1 MSSKGSR
8 GSNATRLLLVDH
20 SPAER
25 ASLSLSLTGRGYD
38 VEVVATAAE
47 ALEKINR
54 AHFDLVLLDQMMP
67 GTSGLDLLRLL
78 RATYSQSDLPV
89 IMVTPAD
96 HEHSAVEALGEGAN
110 DHVCEPF
117 NRPVVAARIQA
128 QLDRSR
134 AERSLQS
141 LDPLTSL
148 YNRRGFVAGTR
159 AALLRRGTGADG
171 GAGAGVAVVMIN
183 LDGFKMLNESI
194 GPAAADRI
202 LIETAD
208 RLRDTLPRGTLVAR
222 TGDAEFAVCME
233 AAKASAAEI
242 VAREFLA
249 RLHHPFKVLEERGWG
264 QGDSQLRLPLTASVG
279 IAIAKGPAEPA
290 EMLRDAALAMSR
302 AREEGRGRKSGW
314 KIFEPEMRRD
324 AQLRMAVAMDL
335 RHALERN
342 QLTVFYQPKVHL
354 STRTITGFE
363 ALIRWQHPEHGWIPP
378 NDFIPLAEET
388 GLIIPVGAWILRRAC
403 HQLKCWQAKFPCHP
417 PLSMNVNLSVKQ
429 LADPDLIPGLRRI
442 LKETG
447 IPPNS
452 LKLELTESTLASEME
467 SAREAL
473 SEIQDL
479 QVGLKLDDFGTGY
492 SSLSYLRSLPFD
504 SLKIDRSFI
513 NRLVTDAES
522 SAIIVAILNLAHTL
536 HMSVVAEG
544 IETEEQAVKLLELG
558 CEVGQ
563 GFLFSKPVPAE
574 AAERLILAAAA

>member
-20 SPAER
+20 SPEER
-25 ASLSLSLTGRGYD
+25 ASLSLSLTGHGYD
-38 VEVVATAAE
+38 LEVVATAAE

-117 NRPVVAARIQA
+117 NRP
-128 QLDRSR
+128 
-134 AERSLQS
+134 
-141 LDPLTSL
+141 
-148 YNRRGFVAGTR
+148 
-159 AALLRRGTGADG
+159 
-171 GAGAGVAVVMIN
+171 
-183 LDGFKMLNESI
+183 
-194 GPAAADRI
+194 AAADRI

-208 RLRDTLPRGTLVAR
+208 RLRDTLPRGTMVAR